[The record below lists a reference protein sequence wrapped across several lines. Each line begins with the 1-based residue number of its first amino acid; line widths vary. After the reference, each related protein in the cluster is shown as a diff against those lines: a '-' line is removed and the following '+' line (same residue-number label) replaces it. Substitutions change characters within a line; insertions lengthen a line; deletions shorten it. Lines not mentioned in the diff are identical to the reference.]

1 MICELH
7 RINLHLANRPIIMG
21 HMSKRI
27 ASANVPTMNSV
38 PVADYGTRT
47 VYRVVNGKRK
57 KFTLRNLP
65 TEYTPTPNTI
75 GYKIGRVKNSNGK
88 VDPTMILGSHK

>member
-1 MICELH
+1 
-7 RINLHLANRPIIMG
+7 
-21 HMSKRI
+21 MSK
-27 ASANVPTMNSV
+27 SGNPANVPSVNNV
-38 PVADYGTRT
+38 PVAEYGTRT

-57 KFTLRNLP
+57 RFVLRNLP
-65 TEYTPTPNTI
+65 TEYTATPNTI

>member
-1 MICELH
+1 
-7 RINLHLANRPIIMG
+7 
-21 HMSKRI
+21 MSKRR
-27 ASANVPTMNSV
+27 STEPTINSV
-38 PVADYGTRT
+38 PVSEFGTRT

-57 KFTLRNLP
+57 RFTVTTLP
-65 TEYTPTPNTI
+65 SEYVATPNTI